1 MYSMCVGRMYICVDV
16 CTYVCGGV
24 CMCVGVWGVC
34 TFVCRGVCT
43 VCMSECGDV
52 YMCVG
57 VYVCVGGCFVSLIS
71 RVSRKL

>member
-1 MYSMCVGRMYICVDV
+1 VRGCMYSMCVGVYLC
-16 CTYVCGGV
+16 
-24 CMCVGVWGVC
+24 VWGVC

-43 VCMSECGDV
+43 VCVSECGDV

-57 VYVCVGGCFVSLIS
+57 VYVCVGGCFISLIS